1 METNSAKIQKFYS
14 LMLETHKAAE
24 EDRRLCDNFFESH
37 TKQGSI
43 AGLAYIHL
51 QKQFTASGYFCD
63 VLNKRIG
70 LLGGEAS
77 RLTREDRE
85 VMSKFEAIVEMLAN
99 KKCRKTTLYDY
110 ANVEEGYTNEAKK
123 EILEMEKFSKT
134 LETMKLTVQ
143 TLMSELTKVYG
154 AWNSIWK
161 ELSLI
166 ILNPNEV
173 YNKSYLIMKEK
184 IQIEIAYEHTHMDDV
199 VQKELVDSTEKQ
211 LESIVNAAQYIKTS
225 LENCHLK
232 EEKFKSFF
240 NQGNNLSDFL
250 HYYLEDCH
258 YFYRITNQLA
268 VKLNAH
274 YYGYNKLF
282 GTIRENTAKY
292 STSLDAFDKWT
303 EEYERKTASTNEMK
317 RMIQECEN
325 KLKEMTQI
333 EVEKRELFQKEYA
346 KFLPE
351 ELMVE
356 CPIPEIVVHL
366 NGKSRQK
373 KRFCLREGE
382 DNIYHSYESSRSTS
396 HSRSR
401 SQSYSQSH
409 SHSDS
414 DSLNDELLSNS

>member
-1 METNSAKIQKFYS
+1 MESNSAKIHKFYS
-14 LMLETHKAAE
+14 RMIETHKVAE

-43 AGLAYIHL
+43 AGLAYTHL
-51 QKQFTASGYFCD
+51 QKQFTACVYFCD

-77 RLTREDRE
+77 RLMREDKE

-99 KKCRKTTLYDY
+99 KKCRNTTLYDY

-123 EILEMEKFSKT
+123 EILEMEKFAKT

-143 TLMSELTKVYG
+143 TLMSELTKVYDT
-154 AWNSIWK
+154 WNSNWK
-161 ELSLI
+161 VLSLI

-173 YNKSYLIMKEK
+173 YNKSYLIMNEK
-184 IQIEIAYEHTHMDDV
+184 IQIEIAYERTHMDEEVKNEQVDV
-199 VQKELVDSTEKQ
+199 VEKQ
-211 LESIVNAAQYIKTS
+211 LESIVNAAQYIKSS
-225 LENCHLK
+225 LENCQLK

-250 HYYLEDCH
+250 HFYLEDCH

-268 VKLNAH
+268 VKLHAH
-274 YYGYNKLF
+274 FYGYNKLF
-282 GTIRENTAKY
+282 GTIRDNTAKY
-292 STSLDAFDKWT
+292 TLSLAAFDKWT
-303 EEYERKTASTNEMK
+303 EEYERKTSSINEMK
-317 RMIQECEN
+317 RMIQECET
-325 KLKEMTQI
+325 KLNEMTQI
-333 EVEKRELFQKEYA
+333 EVEKREIFQKEYA

-356 CPIPEIVVHL
+356 CPIPVIEVHL
-366 NGKSRQK
+366 SGKTRQK
-373 KRFCLREGE
+373 KRSCLREGE
-382 DNIYHSYESSRSTS
+382 DHIYNSYESSRSTS
-396 HSRSR
+396 QSRSR
-401 SQSYSQSH
+401 SQSY